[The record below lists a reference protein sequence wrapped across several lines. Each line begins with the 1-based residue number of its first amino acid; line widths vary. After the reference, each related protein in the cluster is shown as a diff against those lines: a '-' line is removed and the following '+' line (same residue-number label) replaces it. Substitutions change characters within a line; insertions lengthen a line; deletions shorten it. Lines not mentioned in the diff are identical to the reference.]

1 MEKEYRSKDV
11 IQMAIQAKTKG
22 IDLYLALARNSENYH
37 VGKLF
42 TEFAKDENRHKHELE
57 KWMKSLKKE
66 SEVEAYP
73 GENAL
78 YLKALVDEGTF
89 HCAATQKQALEKT
102 INEEKALEAGITF
115 EKDFMLFL
123 HDLKRHVKSSDEKT
137 IDSLID
143 EEIKHL
149 KEMFHLKEKL
159 AGKQ

>member
-66 SEVEAYP
+66 GAEEAYP
-73 GENAL
+73 GEKAL
-78 YLKALVDEGTF
+78 YLKALVDAGTF
-89 HCAATQKQALEKT
+89 NCAVAEKQALEKT
-102 INEEKALEAGITF
+102 ISEEKALEAGITF

-123 HDLKRHVKSSDEKT
+123 HDLKRHVKDSDEKT

-143 EEIKHL
+143 EEINHL
-149 KEMFHLKEKL
+149 KEMFHLREKL
-159 AGKQ
+159 ADKK